1 MPRRGL
7 QLLGFLT
14 VIGCGDPVQL
24 DLFAPAALP
33 DAPPDELTA
42 HAADAGTPSLRAARD
57 AQVAG
62 AIDEDA
68 GAAGYGSIAQPASLI
83 LRYDFSGRGIALIDQ
98 VGARPARVLGGA
110 ELDGSG
116 ALALDGVDDYVDLPE
131 GTLASLESVTV
142 VAWMVLREGACR
154 QPLFGFGDSKA
165 RPSGSDRADDT
176 RAALSV
182 SLSSC
187 PLADGGVELPTDG
200 LTSGAF
206 SIARDRSFQIALSY
220 DAPHALKTLYVNG
233 QRVSDGPVH
242 HALSELGQGAWLG
255 RTPASKE
262 YSRASYDEFRVY
274 DGALTRAR
282 VFELY
287 LRGPDRP

>member
-1 MPRRGL
+1 L
-7 QLLGFLT
+7 QLLGILT

-33 DAPPDELTA
+33 DAQADEFTA
-42 HAADAGTPSLRAARD
+42 PADDGGTPSLRAAHD
-57 AQVAG
+57 ARVAS
-62 AIDEDA
+62 AIDQDA
-68 GAAGYGSIAQPASLI
+68 SAGGYGGTAQPASLI
-83 LRYDFSGRGIALIDQ
+83 LRYDFSGRGLALIDR
-98 VGARPARVLGGA
+98 VGARPARMLGGA

-116 ALALDGVDDYVDLPE
+116 TLALDGVDDYVDLPE

-154 QPLFGFGDSKA
+154 QPLFGFGESKT
-165 RPSGSDRADDT
+165 RLSGSARADDT
-176 RAALSV
+176 PAALSV

-187 PLADGGVELPTDG
+187 PLADGGVEPPTDG
-200 LTSGAF
+200 LTSGTF

-220 DAPHALKTLYVNG
+220 DAAHALKTLYVNG
-233 QRVSDGPVH
+233 LRVSEGPIRY
-242 HALSELGQGAWLG
+242 ALSELGQGACLG
-255 RTPASKE
+255 RIPASKD

-274 DGALTRAR
+274 DGALTRAQ